1 MKSKNKK
8 KVVPKKSNLPEG
20 TVTIIV
26 NNGKVTNAI
35 ANLKGFPTE
44 GRYVVEMT
52 PTTLTEGSEYA
63 KKGSKQKRILM
74 LPAVGQVWDFSEGVV
89 NPFYNSA
96 ARDK

>member
-1 MKSKNKK
+1 MKSKKTK
-8 KVVPKKSNLPEG
+8 KVVPRTNGLPEG
-20 TVTIIV
+20 TVTIVV

-44 GRYVVEMT
+44 GRYVIEMA

-63 KKGSKQKRILM
+63 KKGSEQKRIMM
-74 LPAVGQVWDFSEGVV
+74 LPAVGQVWDFSDGVV

-96 ARDK
+96 SRDK

>member
-1 MKSKNKK
+1 MKSKKTKKVIPKK
-8 KVVPKKSNLPEG
+8 KDLPEG
-20 TVTIIV
+20 KVTIVV

-44 GRYVVEMT
+44 GRYIIEMT

-63 KKGSKQKRILM
+63 KKGTSQKRILM

-96 ARDK
+96 SRDK

>member
-1 MKSKNKK
+1 MKSKKTKKVIPKK
-8 KVVPKKSNLPEG
+8 KDLPEG
-20 TVTIIV
+20 TVTMVV

-35 ANLKGFPTE
+35 ANLKGFPTD
-44 GRYVVEMT
+44 GRYIIEMT
-52 PTTLTEGSEYA
+52 PTQIIEGDEYA
-63 KKGSKQKRILM
+63 KKGSEQKRIMM